1 MKYRVN
7 TRYEQ
12 LSLAIDAESVRPT
25 KVYIKVYDEDGPK
38 RVFTDRYKTIN
49 GREKFLIRMPLSP
62 KNAVIEIMDESE
74 KQTGRPSD
82 IFRLTK
88 LDKVPLKKRMD
99 RLDINSVSVASF
111 VDFAQRFSFNASY
124 LETGKSYR
132 SQDGRFLIEYVPDII
147 GNDGRR
153 LNTPA
158 RISKQTGRIQVSKLK
173 FEQYTIPMRMAILLH
188 EFSHYYLNDNIDNE
202 SEADINA
209 LLVYLSLGYP
219 RIEAYQAFLEV
230 FKNSPSAQNKQRY
243 ELINNYISN
252 FENQKMVMY

>member
-12 LSLAIDAESVRPT
+12 LSLAVSLESARPT
-25 KVYIKVYDEDGPK
+25 KVYIKVYDEDGPL

-49 GREKFLIRMPLSP
+49 GRENFLIRMPLSP
-62 KNAVIEIMDESE
+62 KNTIIEIVDETE
-74 KQTGRPSD
+74 KNTGRPSNVL
-82 IFRLTK
+82 RVNK
-88 LDKVPLKKRMD
+88 VDKVPLQKRMD

-111 VDFAQRFSFNASY
+111 VDFAQRFSFNAPY
-124 LETGKSYR
+124 LESGKKYR
-132 SQDGRFLIEYVPDII
+132 SRDGRFMIEYVQDIV
-147 GNDGRR
+147 GNNGRV

-158 RISKQTGRIQVSKLK
+158 RISKQTGRIQVSKAK
-173 FEQYTIPMRMAILLH
+173 FEKYTIPMRMAILLH
-188 EFSHYYLNDNIDNE
+188 EFSHFYLNDNIDNE

-209 LLVYLSLGYP
+209 LLIYLSLGYP

-243 ELINNYISN
+243 DLINNFIRD
-252 FENQKMVMY
+252 FEIQKMVMY

>member
-7 TRYEQ
+7 TRFEQ
-12 LSLAIDAESVRPT
+12 MSLAIDMVSNRPT
-25 KVYIKVYDEDGPK
+25 KVHIKVYDEDAPK

-49 GREKFLIRMPLSP
+49 GNEKFLIRMPLSP
-62 KNAVIEIMDESE
+62 KNAVIEVMDEGE
-74 KQTGRPSD
+74 KATGRPSET
-82 IFRLTK
+82 FRVTK
-88 LDKVPLKKRMD
+88 LDKVPLQKRTDKMD
-99 RLDINSVSVASF
+99 IRNMSVASF

-124 LETGKSYR
+124 LETGKKYR
-132 SQDGRFLIEYVPDII
+132 SQDGRFLIEYVQEII
-147 GNDGRR
+147 GNNGRK

-158 RISKQTGRIQVSKLK
+158 RISKQTGRIQVSKAK
-173 FEQYTIPMRMAILLH
+173 FEKYTIPMRMAILLH

-209 LLVYLSLGYP
+209 LLIYLSLGYP

-243 ELINNYISN
+243 ELINNYIRN
-252 FENQKMVMY
+252 FEKQKMVIY